1 MDRDQSR
8 MSSSVAK
15 GGGGGGGGVVPPIGQ
30 LTKMQIKENT
40 TFVALL
46 RLSFALE

>member
-15 GGGGGGGGVVPPIGQ
+15 EGGGRGVVPPIGQ

>member
-15 GGGGGGGGVVPPIGQ
+15 GSGGGVVPPIGQ
-30 LTKMQIKENT
+30 LTKMQIKKNT

>member
-15 GGGGGGGGVVPPIGQ
+15 GGGGVVPPIGQ